1 MDRLEIGLIGLAL
14 TFTLVG
20 LRVPIAVSLGVVSF
34 FGIWAII
41 SLSAAWGIVTAIP
54 FDWVGDF
61 SFSAVPM
68 FMLMGYIA
76 SKSGM
81 TAGIFGAMR
90 IFLWRVP
97 GALACASVAAC
108 ALFAAASG
116 SSVATAA
123 AMSRIAIPEML
134 KANYDKALATGTIA
148 ASGTLGSLIPPSILM
163 ILYGIFAEQSIGKLF
178 IGGFLPGFLSAL
190 IYMGMIMARVMVR
203 PSLAPK
209 LERETT
215 HEERMAAVR
224 DIWPFPPLVFFV
236 LGGIFLGW
244 FTPTEAGAV
253 GAFFAFVLAILRRG
267 MSWRVFREIMVEA
280 TEGTA
285 AIFIIA
291 VTAVIFTRFMALSG
305 VPGYLADV
313 MLSVGS
319 HPLILIAQIS
329 LIYIVLGMFID
340 SIGLMLITLPIILPM
355 LHAGNVDLIWFG
367 IIVIKLL
374 EIGLITPPIGLNV
387 YMIKGALGDTVTL
400 GTVFRGTFWFL
411 AMDIVTLALIIAFP
425 QIVLWLPSL
434 MVNN

>member
-1 MDRLEIGLIGLAL
+1 
-14 TFTLVG
+14 
-20 LRVPIAVSLGVVSF
+20 
-34 FGIWAII
+34 
-41 SLSAAWGIVTAIP
+41 
-54 FDWVGDF
+54 
-61 SFSAVPM
+61 
-68 FMLMGYIA
+68 
-76 SKSGM
+76 
-81 TAGIFGAMR
+81 
-90 IFLWRVP
+90 
-97 GALACASVAAC
+97 
-108 ALFAAASG
+108 
-116 SSVATAA
+116 
-123 AMSRIAIPEML
+123 
-134 KANYDKALATGTIA
+134 
-148 ASGTLGSLIPPSILM
+148 
-163 ILYGIFAEQSIGKLF
+163 
-178 IGGFLPGFLSAL
+178 
-190 IYMGMIMARVMVR
+190 
-203 PSLAPK
+203 
-209 LERETT
+209 
-215 HEERMAAVR
+215 MAAIR

-253 GAFFAFVLAILRRG
+253 GAFFAFVLALVRRG
-267 MSWRVFREIMVEA
+267 MSWRIFREIMVEA

-329 LIYIVLGMFID
+329 LIYIILGMFID

-411 AMDIVTLALIIAFP
+411 AMDIVTLALIITFP
-425 QIVLWLPSL
+425 QLVLWLPSL
-434 MVNN
+434 MVDN

>member
-1 MDRLEIGLIGLAL
+1 MDRLEIGLIGLVAAFAL
-14 TFTLVG
+14 VAV
-20 LRVPIAVSLGVVSF
+20 RVPIAVALGLVSF
-34 FGIWAII
+34 FGIWAITNAG
-41 SLSAAWGIVTAIP
+41 AAWGILTAIP
-54 FDWVGDF
+54 YDWVGDF

-68 FMLMGYIA
+68 FLLMGYVA
-76 SKSGM
+76 SQSGM

-123 AMSRIAIPEML
+123 AMSRIAVPEML
-134 KANYDKALATGTIA
+134 KARYDEALATGTVA

-178 IGGFLPGFLSAL
+178 IAGFIPGAVSAL
-190 IYMGMIMARVMVR
+190 IYMAMIMVRVSVQ
-203 PSLAPK
+203 PAIAPRIETPITTEDRRRA
-209 LERETT
+209 LRE
-215 HEERMAAVR
+215 V
-224 DIWPFPPLVFFV
+224 WPFPPLVFFV

-253 GAFFAFVLAILRRG
+253 GAFFAFILAIARG
-267 MSWRVFREIMVEA
+267 AFNWDVFKRTIADA

-291 VTAVIFTRFMALSG
+291 VAAVMFTRFLTISG
-305 VPGYLADV
+305 VPAFLTE
-313 MLSVGS
+313 MLLSVGT
-319 HPLILIAQIS
+319 HPLILIAEIS
-329 LIYIVLGMFID
+329 MIYIVLGMFVD
-340 SIGLMLITLPIILPM
+340 SIGLMLITLPIVLP
-355 LHAGNVDLIWFG
+355 LLKAAGVDLIWFG

-387 YMIKGALGDTVTL
+387 YMIKGALGDRVAL

-411 AMDIVTLALIIAFP
+411 AMDVLTLALIIAFP
-425 QIVLWLPSL
+425 AMVLWLPGL
-434 MVNN
+434 MW

>member
-1 MDRLEIGLIGLAL
+1 MAPLEIGI
-14 TFTLVG
+14 VG
-20 LRVPIAVSLGVVSF
+20 LIVVFALIAVRVPIAVALGIVSF
-34 FGIWAII
+34 FGIWAIT
-41 SLSAAWGIVTAIP
+41 SLNAAWGIVTAIP
-54 FDWVGDF
+54 FDWIGEFV
-61 SFSAVPM
+61 FSAVPM
-68 FMLMGYIA
+68 FLLMGYIA

-123 AMSRIAIPEML
+123 AMSRISIPEML
-134 KANYDKALATGTIA
+134 KAKYDEALATGTIA

-178 IGGFLPGFLSAL
+178 IAGFLPGLLSAL
-190 IYMGMIMARVMVR
+190 IYMGMIMGRVVAK

-209 LERETT
+209 MTRETT
-215 HEERMAAVR
+215 RQEKIAALR

-236 LGGIFLGW
+236 LGGIFFGW

-253 GAFFAFVLAILRRG
+253 GASFAFVLAIIRRS
-267 MSWRVFREIMVEA
+267 MNWSIFRQIIVEA
-280 TEGTA
+280 TESTA
-285 AIFIIA
+285 AIYIIA
-291 VTAVIFTRFMALSG
+291 VTAVIFTRFMSISG
-305 VPGYLADV
+305 VPAYLADV
-313 MLSVGS
+313 LLSVGS
-319 HPLILIAQIS
+319 HPVILIAQIS

-340 SIGLMLITLPIILPM
+340 SIGLMLITLPIVLPM
-355 LHAGNVDLIWFG
+355 LHAGHVDLIWFG

-387 YMIKGALGDTVTL
+387 YMIKGALGDSIAL
-400 GTVFRGTFWFL
+400 GTVFRGCFWFL
-411 AMDIVTLALIIAFP
+411 AMDVVTLALIVIFP
-425 QIVLWLPSL
+425 QITLWLPDL
-434 MVNN
+434 MW